1 MAQRVL
7 AESPEL
13 LAAVA
18 RFVASA
24 DDLSALLRLTA
35 RAHLPAPLQSL
46 VLLAQTVPMASLWPS
61 VRCAALVT
69 PAEVALA
76 TTVVGFFGHL
86 RLDVQPS
93 DAQRCLVDVS
103 EAVAVDYEVAASE
116 EALWQGD
123 RISTLTLRLA
133 TGSTPAHVNTVA
145 RWIATAPRL
154 VCVCLSFEHWT
165 DMASLLVL
173 AESINA
179 NPRIRTIALRGCS
192 LTAVPD
198 AMVMSLARWV
208 HRGYMTGFSLGN
220 IQPRVPFLA
229 SSIGGA
235 LRSLKQLR
243 TLNLEN
249 ESAIAAAYFGHP
261 TPLPLRRLSLRSKA
275 GFQSW
280 GITTS
285 LLNGHVALPDLHTL
299 EVGYACLE
307 PAMLSAL
314 ATAVLR
320 LPVLGE
326 LVLTCTGAR
335 DPNLAEAL
343 VRVLPRC
350 KRLRRLALRNV
361 LFDDARWWHVAVAC
375 PSLRYLC
382 LRHAQLAND
391 VAASW
396 RLCCPRVRI
405 CCATAACDVRRCE
418 IPDVLPTTGAMD
430 PIGVA
435 L

>member
-13 LAAVA
+13 LAAIA

-24 DDLSALLRLTA
+24 DDLSALLRLSP
-35 RAHLPAPLQSL
+35 RAHLPAPLCNL
-46 VLLAQTVPMASLWPS
+46 VLLAQTVPIASLWPS
-61 VRCAALVT
+61 VRYAALVT
-69 PAEVALA
+69 ADEVALA
-76 TTVVGFFGHL
+76 TKVIGFFGHL
-86 RLDVQPS
+86 QLDGRLS
-93 DAQRCLVDVS
+93 DAQRCLVNVS
-103 EAVAVDYEVAASE
+103 EVITVDYEVAASE
-116 EALWQGD
+116 AALWQGD
-123 RISTLTLRLA
+123 RVSTLTLRLA
-133 TGSTPAHVNTVA
+133 AGSSPAHLIAVA
-145 RWIATAPRL
+145 RWVATAPRL
-154 VCVCLSFEHWT
+154 TCVCLSFEHWT

-179 NPRIRTIALRGCS
+179 NPRIRTIALRGRS
-192 LTAVPD
+192 LPAVPD
-198 AMVMSLARWV
+198 AMVMALARWI
-208 HRGYMTGFSLGN
+208 HRGHLSSMSLGN
-220 IQPRVPFLA
+220 VQPRVPFMA

-235 LRSLKQLR
+235 LRSLKKLR
-243 TLNLEN
+243 ELSLED

-261 TPLPLRRLSLRSKA
+261 TPLPLRRLSLRSKT
-275 GFQSW
+275 GFHAW
-280 GITTS
+280 GVTTS
-285 LLNGHVALPDLHTL
+285 LLNSHVVLPVLHTL
-299 EVGYACLE
+299 QVGYAYLE

-314 ATAVLR
+314 ATAILR
-320 LPVLGE
+320 LPVLDE
-326 LVLTCTGAR
+326 LVLTCTGAK

-361 LFDDARWWHVAVAC
+361 LFDDARWWHVAAAC

-382 LRHAQLAND
+382 LRNAQLADD

-405 CCATAACDVRRCE
+405 CCATAACDIRRCE
-418 IPDVLPTTGAMD
+418 IPDAHPANGAID
-430 PIGVA
+430 PGIVG

>member
-1 MAQRVL
+1 MICRRSCAYHL
-7 AESPEL
+7 ARIYLCRCRALSCSP
-13 LAAVA
+13 
-18 RFVASA
+18 RQCPS
-24 DDLSALLRLTA
+24 
-35 RAHLPAPLQSL
+35 PA
-46 VLLAQTVPMASLWPS
+46 LWPS
-61 VRCAALVT
+61 VRYAALVT

-76 TTVVGFFGHL
+76 TKVIGFFGRL
-86 RLDVQPS
+86 RLDVQPTE
-93 DAQRCLVDVS
+93 AQRRLVDAS
-103 EAVAVDYEVAASE
+103 EAIAVDYEVAASE
-116 EALWQGD
+116 AALWQGD
-123 RISTLTLRLA
+123 RVSTLTLRLA
-133 TGSTPAHVNTVA
+133 TGSSPAHLNAVA
-145 RWIATAPRL
+145 RWVATAPRL
-154 VCVCLSFEHWT
+154 TCVCLSFEHWT

-192 LTAVPD
+192 LPPVPD
-198 AMVMSLARWV
+198 AMVMSLARWI
-208 HRGYMTGFSLGN
+208 HHGHISSMSLGN
-220 IQPRVPFLA
+220 VQPRVPFMA

-235 LRSLKQLR
+235 LRSLKRLR
-243 TLNLEN
+243 ELNLED

-261 TPLPLRRLSLRSKA
+261 TPLPLRRLSLRSKT
-275 GFQSW
+275 GFHAW
-280 GITTS
+280 GVTTS

-299 EVGYACLE
+299 QVGYGYLE

-314 ATAVLR
+314 ATALLR
-320 LPVLGE
+320 LPALDE
-326 LVLTCTGAR
+326 LVLTCSGAK

-350 KRLRRLALRNV
+350 KRLCRLALRNV
-361 LFDDARWWHVAVAC
+361 LFDDASWWHVAAAC

-382 LRHAQLAND
+382 LRRAQLADD

-418 IPDVLPTTGAMD
+418 IPDALPAAGAMD
-430 PIGVA
+430 PFIIS